1 MATSGEIGMEKT
13 KVRSWEIINE
23 LTLMKKTDK
32 SIFRYAGATIPREMH
47 GFFDACSM
55 ENGER
60 RDIQVRYD
68 GCTYEAHLE
77 KENLYLG
84 RVRIFWENKLKDV
97 FAEVMKEETTF
108 PWLIISKVGDG
119 VYEFFLK

>member
-1 MATSGEIGMEKT
+1 MEKT
-13 KVRSWEIINE
+13 KVRSWEIINDM
-23 LTLMKKTDK
+23 TLMKKTDK

-47 GFFDACSM
+47 SFFDAGSM

-60 RDIQVRYD
+60 REIRVRYD

-97 FAEVMKEETTF
+97 FAEVMRDETTF

-119 VYEFFLK
+119 EYEFFLKSSPY